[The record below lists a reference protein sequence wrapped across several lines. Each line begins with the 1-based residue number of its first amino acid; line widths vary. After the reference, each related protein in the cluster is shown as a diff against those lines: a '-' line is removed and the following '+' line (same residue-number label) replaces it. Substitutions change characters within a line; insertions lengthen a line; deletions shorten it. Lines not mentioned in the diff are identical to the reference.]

1 MKIIKPYGQTRV
13 QPQSQRHFYP
23 HVNNTRV
30 DLKQTLE
37 QDTDALIAVWVST
50 IDKIFGKPYAL
61 KPLDLPKRE
70 KFKREEDYNKA
81 CQKRKDSYDNK
92 KANYKLRQAVSDIAY
107 KQMCSHL
114 LAQQH
119 EEAEIKWMHKQSLSS
134 ELDSKKPLGCKLG
147 KYYEWFVQQK
157 IDQTADIHS

>member
-13 QPQSQRHFYP
+13 QPLSQRHFYP
-23 HVNNTRV
+23 HANNTRV

-61 KPLDLPKRE
+61 KLLDLPKRE

-81 CQKRKDSYDNK
+81 SQKRKDSYDNK
-92 KANYKLRQAVSDIAY
+92 NMRTEN
-107 KQMCSHL
+107 
-114 LAQQH
+114 LALKH
-119 EEAEIKWMHKQSLSS
+119 SNST
-134 ELDSKKPLGCKLG
+134 KPLQAK
-147 KYYEWFVQQK
+147 
-157 IDQTADIHS
+157 TIHLM